1 MKMILCLRMAA
12 LMAVALIPAWAQQP
26 KFEIAD
32 IHNSTTLRTFALS
45 FGGVMLDGLY
55 INRDATMLDLIK
67 DAYGVSDDDVAGGPG
82 WISYDV
88 FDIVAKVP
96 AGTTGATANLM
107 LQSLL
112 SDRFGLV
119 VRRETR
125 PVPRYFLTVGTKGS
139 KLKPGNPSD
148 TPDCKSLNPP
158 GPVPVDLA
166 ARPNRKLACHNLTG
180 AGIAENLRA
189 MIANYVDHDAVDATK
204 LEGSWDF
211 ELEWTPRE
219 ALEAK
224 GADGIS
230 LFDAVEKQLGLKLEL
245 QNIPMP
251 ALAVERVN
259 RKPTPNPDGIAAKL
273 SLASARFEAASVKPA
288 NPDGQPFE
296 GFLYAGSQIHAGGTL
311 RTLIARALQVMPNV
325 ASDVVIGLPRSAD
338 SQYWDIMGKMPS
350 SGEGA
355 FNMMRGHLT
364 PPPLRVAL
372 EMLRSV
378 LLDQF
383 EMKTHTETREVT
395 AYALTVANGKPKMT
409 KADDSER
416 SGCRP
421 DPNAPR
427 PFTNMSLTVACKNT
441 SMAELADTL
450 ERMAGAYIDHPVVD
464 ATGLE
469 GGFDFT
475 MGWTAKALL
484 QPVPQPDGGQGGQAG
499 QASVPNGITV
509 FEAME
514 RELGLRLVRQKRTIP
529 VIVVDHVDEKP
540 IE

>member
-1 MKMILCLRMAA
+1 
-12 LMAVALIPAWAQQP
+12 
-26 KFEIAD
+26 
-32 IHNSTTLRTFALS
+32 
-45 FGGVMLDGLY
+45 
-55 INRDATMLDLIK
+55 
-67 DAYGVSDDDVAGGPG
+67 
-82 WISYDV
+82 
-88 FDIVAKVP
+88 
-96 AGTTGATANLM
+96 
-107 LQSLL
+107 
-112 SDRFGLV
+112 
-119 VRRETR
+119 
-125 PVPRYFLTVGTKGS
+125 
-139 KLKPGNPSD
+139 
-148 TPDCKSLNPP
+148 
-158 GPVPVDLA
+158 
-166 ARPNRKLACHNLTG
+166 
-180 AGIAENLRA
+180 
-189 MIANYVDHDAVDATK
+189 VDATK
-204 LEGSWDF
+204 LEGSWDV
-211 ELEWTPRE
+211 ELEWTPRA
-219 ALEAK
+219 ALAAR

-230 LFDAVEKQLGLKLEL
+230 LFDAVQKQLGLKLEL

-273 SLASARFEAASVKPA
+273 SLAGARFEAASVKPA
-288 NPDGQPFE
+288 NPDGPPFQ

-355 FNMMRGHLT
+355 FNMMRGRLT
-364 PPPLRVAL
+364 PPPLSVAL

-395 AYALTVANGKPKMT
+395 VYALTVANGKPKMT

-416 SGCRP
+416 AGCQN

-427 PFTNMSLTVACKNT
+427 PFTNLSLMVACKNT

-450 ERMAGAYIDHPVVD
+450 ERMATAYIDHPVVD

-484 QPVPQPDGGQGGQAG
+484 QPVPQPDGGQGGQASD
-499 QASVPNGITV
+499 ANGITL

-540 IE
+540 IQ

>member
-1 MKMILCLRMAA
+1 MKMILWLRLAA
-12 LMAVALIPAWAQQP
+12 LIEVALIPAWAQP
-26 KFEIAD
+26 RFEIAD

-45 FGGVMLDGLY
+45 FGGVVLDGLY

-96 AGTTGATANLM
+96 ADTTPANANLM

-139 KLKPGNPSD
+139 KLKPGDPSAASG
-148 TPDCKSLNPP
+148 CKKPQPP
-158 GPVPVDLA
+158 GPVPADLA
-166 ARPNRKLACHNLTG
+166 ARPNEKLACRNLTA

-189 MIANYVDHDAVDATK
+189 MVGNYVDHDAVDATK

-219 ALEAK
+219 ALAAR

-230 LFDAVEKQLGLKLEL
+230 LFTALETQLGLKLEL
-245 QNIPMP
+245 QNVPMP
-251 ALAVERVN
+251 SLAVERVN

-273 SLASARFEAASVKPA
+273 SLASPRFEAASIKPA
-288 NPDGQPFE
+288 NPDGKPFD

-338 SQYWDIMGKMPS
+338 SQYWDILGKMPS

-355 FNMMRGHLT
+355 FNIMRGHLS
-364 PPPLRVAL
+364 PPPLSVAF
-372 EMLRSV
+372 EMLRGV
-378 LLDQF
+378 LLDRF
-383 EMKTHTETREVT
+383 EMKTHTERREVT
-395 AYALTVANGKPKMT
+395 VYALTVASGKPKMA
-409 KADDSER
+409 KAEDSER
-416 SGCRP
+416 AGCRP

-427 PFTNMSLTVACKNT
+427 PFRNMSLMVACKNT
-441 SMAELADTL
+441 SMADLADTL

-475 MGWTAKALL
+475 IGWTAKALL
-484 QPVPQPDGGQGGQAG
+484 QPDGGQGGQAG
-499 QASVPNGITV
+499 QASDPNGITV

>member
-1 MKMILCLRMAA
+1 MILWLTMAA
-12 LMAVALIPAWAQQP
+12 LMTVALIPARAQQP

-45 FGGVMLDGLY
+45 FGGVVLDGLY

-67 DAYGVSDDDVAGGPG
+67 DAYSVSDDDVAGGPG
-82 WISYDV
+82 WISYDL
-88 FDIVAKVP
+88 FDIVAKVR

-107 LQSLL
+107 LRSLL

-148 TPDCKSLNPP
+148 TPACKKTLNPP
-158 GPVPVDLA
+158 GPVPADLA
-166 ARPNRKLACHNLTG
+166 ARPNIVLACHNLTG

-189 MIANYVDHDAVDATK
+189 MVGDYVDHDAVDATK
-204 LEGSWDF
+204 LEESWDF
-211 ELEWTPRE
+211 ELEYTPRE
-219 ALEAK
+219 SLAAK
-224 GADGIS
+224 GADGKS
-230 LFDAVEKQLGLKLEL
+230 LFDAVETQLGLKLEL
-245 QNIPMP
+245 QNIPTP
-251 ALAVERVN
+251 SLAVERVN

-273 SLASARFEAASVKPA
+273 SLASARFEVASVKPA
-288 NPDGQPFE
+288 NPDGKPFE

-311 RTLIARALQVMPNV
+311 RTLIARALQVTPNV

-355 FNMMRGHLT
+355 FNMMRGHLA
-364 PPPLRVAL
+364 PPPLSVAL
-372 EMLRSV
+372 EMLRGV

-383 EMKTHTETREVT
+383 EMKTHTETREATV
-395 AYALTVANGKPKMT
+395 YAMRVANGKLKIT
-409 KADDSER
+409 KAGDSER
-416 SGCRP
+416 AGCRR

-427 PFTNMSLTVACKNT
+427 PFTNLSLMVACKNT
-441 SMAELADTL
+441 SMADLADTL
-450 ERMAGAYIDHPVVD
+450 ERMADAYIEHPVVD
-464 ATGLE
+464 ATGLD

-475 MGWTAKALL
+475 FGWTAKALM
-484 QPVPQPDGGQGGQAG
+484 QPVPQADDGPGGQAG
-499 QASVPNGITV
+499 RASDPNGITV
-509 FEAME
+509 FDAME
-514 RELGLRLVRQKRTIP
+514 RELGLRLVKQKRTIP